1 MTRSSMKSRR
11 DPGRLARP
19 YRPVMMF
26 VLLVRLIPRDFP
38 SFRSSWRIGLT
49 GRYLAS
55 TWSGRRSRVEQV
67 PADRF
72 QLGAL
77 QFSCLRLFSKL
88 CTRLARC
95 SGSFLAV
102 RRWIRG
108 GSKNVRQESVGLEG
122 GGHGRPAIRAG
133 PRGGAG

>member
-19 YRPVMMF
+19 YRPVVVF
-26 VLLVRLIPRDFP
+26 VLLVRFIPRDFP

-49 GRYLAS
+49 GSYLAS

-67 PADRF
+67 SANRF
-72 QLGAL
+72 ELGAL
-77 QFSCLRLFSKL
+77 QLSYLRVPSRL
-88 CTRLARC
+88 CTRLAGC
-95 SGSFLAV
+95 SNSFLAV
-102 RRWIRG
+102 GRWIRD
-108 GSKNVRQESVGLEG
+108 GSKNVWQESVGSKG

-133 PRGGAG
+133 SRGEAG